1 MSGSQ
6 ENESEDIYA
15 RIDRHHKESRQQILS
30 IGPEW
35 KRYFLA
41 LETVHRLVQAE
52 VESGERMPSPT
63 MAKALEIIK
72 NSFLLAGT

>member
-1 MSGSQ
+1 MRASQ
-6 ENESEDIYA
+6 ENESEDLYA
-15 RIDRHHKESRQQILS
+15 RIDRHHKEARQQIFA

-41 LETVHRLVQAE
+41 LETVHRLVQVE
-52 VESGERMPSPT
+52 VQSGERTPGPA

-72 NSFLLAGT
+72 HCFEVA